1 MTPNELLKE
10 IEQHDFDYFISEM
23 LNRVP
28 DSIDKR
34 EGSIIYDA
42 LAPAAYNMAE
52 MAHKYHEQ
60 LLNTYTQTATGEFLD
75 YRAAE
80 RGIQR
85 KLATNSIVL
94 ASFLDSDGHE
104 MDVDLNT
111 RFASVGVTPIYYKV
125 IERQSKGVYQM
136 SAEQPGS
143 GANQYVGQVLPIS
156 NINGFGYGEIKSV
169 EIPARDS
176 ESDSELRERILESNE
191 FTQYGGNVQDYIAM
205 IKKLNEVG
213 AVQVYPTWNGAGTV
227 KLVIVG
233 NDYNLPSRT
242 LLEKVQNEIDPT
254 DESGNGYGIAPIG
267 HQVTVVAPSSRTLDF
282 VVSLELEEGVN
293 GSDVKTAVNDSINRF
308 IQELK
313 KDRWAT
319 LKNERTYQ
327 MTVYISQIM
336 ATLLKIPGVL
346 NVSGLSING
355 AAKDVPLVFTN
366 QLQELPVVGEVAI
379 NA

>member
-1 MTPNELLKE
+1 
-10 IEQHDFDYFISEM
+10 
-23 LNRVP
+23 
-28 DSIDKR
+28 
-34 EGSIIYDA
+34 
-42 LAPAAYNMAE
+42 MAE
-52 MAHKYHEQ
+52 LAHKFHEQ

-94 ASFLDSDGHE
+94 ACFLDSDGNE
-104 MDVDLNT
+104 MDIDLGN
-111 RFASVGVTPIYYKV
+111 RFASVGVTPIYYQV
-125 IERQSKGVYQM
+125 TARQSKGVYQLT
-136 SAEQPGS
+136 AEQAGS
-143 GANQYVGQVLPIS
+143 LSNRYEGQILPIN
-156 NINGFGYGEIKSV
+156 NINGFGYGEIKAI

-176 ESDSELRERILESNE
+176 ETDEDLRVRILESNE

-242 LLEKVQNEIDPT
+242 LLEKVQNEIDPI

-267 HQVTVVAPSSRTLDF
+267 HQVTVVSPSSRTLDF
-282 VVSLELEEGVN
+282 VVSLELEEGIN
-293 GSDVKTAVNDSINRF
+293 GSDVKTAVNDSINSF

-355 AAKDVPLVFTN
+355 SNKDVSLVYNN
-366 QLQELPVVGEVAI
+366 QVQELPVVGKVVI